1 MYLYDNPAAFLRPQN
16 LGQPVNPPQY
26 KEPFPNIK
34 SDCPWEHRK
43 AMDAYLALE
52 EVKYFLP
59 YYKQLYDAAHNA
71 SLSLDRHDGLV
82 VNPNPETVRALVIG
96 EVGSEVAKGLVE
108 NLANWALGERG
119 GARVGYLLN
128 VLDLLHK
135 LLTIYEGIQNV
146 KLVNEQNKSMRE
158 KALQTKLNFF
168 IGIKARAIRVKNPGI
183 DEFKL
188 MNFLREKYWE
198 YDQKS
203 KDLLNY
209 RLMEEGRCGKE
220 RIHQRMYERR

>member
-1 MYLYDNPAAFLRPQN
+1 
-16 LGQPVNPPQY
+16 
-26 KEPFPNIK
+26 
-34 SDCPWEHRK
+34 
-43 AMDAYLALE
+43 
-52 EVKYFLP
+52 
-59 YYKQLYDAAHNA
+59 
-71 SLSLDRHDGLV
+71 